1 MLSDSE
7 RRAAERLRSERRRR
21 AAGAVPRAEWLQRAA
36 RNAVRN
42 EQVARCLILQYGMSA
57 RRAARTIGVS
67 RRQVGR
73 WRRGWPAPAMTAEV
87 AAYHAEQ
94 RELEREAMRRG
105 GAVLCWTRCRTHA
118 PRRDILRGFA
128 LALATN
134 EQVMKRTVADVAA
147 AVGVHRVTVH
157 RWFQHDRRARR
168 RMVHARR
175 RRTLNREL
183 LRGLAAL
190 YRVPVPVLTSGC

>member
-1 MLSDSE
+1 
-7 RRAAERLRSERRRR
+7 
-21 AAGAVPRAEWLQRAA
+21 
-36 RNAVRN
+36 
-42 EQVARCLILQYGMSA
+42 
-57 RRAARTIGVS
+57 
-67 RRQVGR
+67 
-73 WRRGWPAPAMTAEV
+73 MTAEV

-105 GAVLCWTRCRTHA
+105 GAVLCWTRRRSHA

-147 AVGVHRVTVH
+147 AVGVHRGTVH
-157 RWFQHDRRARR
+157 RWFQHDLRARR

-190 YRVPVPVLTSGC
+190 YRVPVPGAH